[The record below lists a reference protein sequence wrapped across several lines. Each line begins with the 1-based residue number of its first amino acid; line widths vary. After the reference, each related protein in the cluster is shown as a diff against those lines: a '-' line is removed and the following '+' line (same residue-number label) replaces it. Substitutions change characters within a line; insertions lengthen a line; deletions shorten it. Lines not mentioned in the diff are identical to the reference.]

1 MSLIRKAERYFE
13 FEALGTNWR
22 TEILAGVT
30 TFLTMSYIVFVNPA
44 ILRDAGMPVTGVG
57 VATCVAAALGSLMM
71 GLVAR
76 YPIALAPGMGINA
89 YFTYT
94 VVLGMDVP
102 WQTALGAVFLS
113 GLIFL
118 VLTAAGVQQAI
129 VRSIPASLHAA
140 VAAGIGLFLALIG
153 MQNAGIVVSHEVTM
167 VSLGDL
173 TRGSTALAL
182 FGLLLISAL
191 TAWRVK
197 AAMVLGILGTTVMAI
212 PLGLVEW
219 NPSSYAW
226 ADLSATAFE
235 LDIGG
240 AISLGLLEIVF
251 VFWFVDLFDNVGTLV
266 AVGKK
271 ARLFKSETR
280 IPRLGRILMTDGVA
294 STVGSALGTST
305 VVSYIESAAGVAA
318 GGRSGVTAVVVG
330 LLFLL
335 ALVVTPVIGIL
346 PKAATA
352 PALIVVGS
360 LMLSSVRD
368 IDWDDVTVSIPAFLT
383 LTTIPLSYSIASG
396 LAIGFISYTVLKV
409 LSGEYRRIGW
419 LVYVLTALFVL
430 RFIYLG
436 STG

>member
-1 MSLIRKAERYFE
+1 
-13 FEALGTNWR
+13 
-22 TEILAGVT
+22 
-30 TFLTMSYIVFVNPA
+30 
-44 ILRDAGMPVTGVG
+44 
-57 VATCVAAALGSLMM
+57 
-71 GLVAR
+71 
-76 YPIALAPGMGINA
+76 
-89 YFTYT
+89 
-94 VVLGMDVP
+94 
-102 WQTALGAVFLS
+102 
-113 GLIFL
+113 
-118 VLTAAGVQQAI
+118 
-129 VRSIPASLHAA
+129 
-140 VAAGIGLFLALIG
+140 
-153 MQNAGIVVSHEVTM
+153 
-167 VSLGDL
+167 
-173 TRGSTALAL
+173 
-182 FGLLLISAL
+182 
-191 TAWRVK
+191 
-197 AAMVLGILGTTVMAI
+197 
-212 PLGLVEW
+212 
-219 NPSSYAW
+219 
-226 ADLSATAFE
+226 
-235 LDIGG
+235 
-240 AISLGLLEIVF
+240 
-251 VFWFVDLFDNVGTLV
+251 
-266 AVGKK
+266 
-271 ARLFKSETR
+271 
-280 IPRLGRILMTDGVA
+280 MTDGVA